1 MPTKKQKEAAYDK
14 SKCPVHHLPVC
25 AKCRWL
31 PTGNWNEKAKGAGK
45 CLSVEQV
52 RQAIDDLP
60 TYMETNNITFQY
72 VDGNIKLVEVG
83 KFRGLFISKTDLKR
97 KLGVG

>member
-1 MPTKKQKEAAYDK
+1 MPMAKQDVLDDVIFRVNEHSNRLADLEKI
-14 SKCPVHHLPVC
+14 
-25 AKCRWL
+25 AKQH
-31 PTGNWNEKAKGAGK
+31 GAGK